1 MRLAAGSE
9 IDIAVNLMIDRV
21 GSGWGGGGMGEG
33 DRTEGPA

>member
-21 GSGWGGGGMGEG
+21 GSGGGGGGMGEG